1 MRAPNEID
9 FWRGFALATIFINH
23 VPGIFYERFTH
34 RNVSLSDSAELFVF
48 LAGWSLRYVV
58 SDPGQPVPAFRLVL
72 RLVGRAVVI
81 YAAQILI
88 TVLAIALIA
97 AAALYYD
104 APLILE
110 WHNAAAVFEEP
121 VASHIGLVLLSHQLG
136 YFNILP
142 LYVVLM
148 TAAPA
153 IALLDRVSPWLLL
166 GTSVALYGYA
176 LLGGLNLPTWPVE
189 GRWFLD
195 PLTWQLIFVL
205 GFLIAAPA
213 GSIGALTRRHR
224 QALRILAIP
233 FVIAGGLAAWF
244 HYSPDPLRVPDP
256 KLFFMFD
263 KTFLSPA
270 RLVHAVALVALFA
283 GSYRYIARA
292 LPPLAQYMSMLG
304 RNSLNVFCV
313 GSVLSLAGQI
323 VRFEYGGGIGP
334 DTVVILMGIVALG
347 VTGWVSEW
355 RDRLRARQGPQPSP
369 SSPPQVSSPPGSSRR
384 AQTT

>member
-34 RNVSLSDSAELFVF
+34 RNVSLSDSAEMFVF
-48 LAGWSLRYVV
+48 LAGWSLRFVV
-58 SDPGQPVPAFRLVL
+58 TNPGQPISAFRLVL
-72 RLVGRAVVI
+72 RLVGRAVAI
-81 YAAQILI
+81 YAAQMLI
-88 TVLAIALIA
+88 TIIAIALIA
-97 AAALYYD
+97 AASIYYD
-104 APLILE
+104 APPLLE

-121 VASHIGLVLLSHQLG
+121 VATHIGLVLLSHQLG

-148 TAAPA
+148 TAAPV
-153 IALLDRVSPWLLL
+153 IALLDRASPWLLL
-166 GTSVALYGYA
+166 AASLALYVYA
-176 LLGGLNLPTWPVE
+176 LLGGINLPTWPVE

-205 GFLIAAPA
+205 GFLIAAPERGLGGFA
-213 GSIGALTRRHR
+213 RRHHSV
-224 QALRILAIP
+224 LRIVAIP
-233 FVIAGGLAAWF
+233 CVIAGGLAAWF

-270 RLVHAVALVALFA
+270 RLVHAIALVGLFA
-283 GSYRYIARA
+283 GSFRYIGRA
-292 LPPLAQYMSMLG
+292 LPPLGRYLSMLG

-323 VRFEYGGGIGP
+323 ARFEYGGGIVT
-334 DTVVILMGIVALG
+334 DTVVIIIGIVALG

-369 SSPPQVSSPPGSSRR
+369 SSPPQLSSPPVSSRR
-384 AQTT
+384 AQPT

>member
-34 RNVSLSDSAELFVF
+34 RNVSLSDSAEMFVF
-48 LAGWSLRYVV
+48 LAGWSLRFVV
-58 SDPGQPVPAFRLVL
+58 TNPGQPLSAGRLVL

-88 TVLAIALIA
+88 TVIAIALIA
-97 AAALYYD
+97 AASLYFD
-104 APLILE
+104 APPLLE

-148 TAAPA
+148 TAAPV
-153 IALLDRVSPWLLL
+153 IALLDRASPWLLL
-166 GTSVALYGYA
+166 AASLALYVYA
-176 LLGGLNLPTWPVE
+176 LLGGINLPTYPVE

-205 GFLIAAPA
+205 GFLIAAPDT
-213 GSIGALTRRHR
+213 GLGALARRHHR
-224 QALRILAIP
+224 VLRIVAIP
-233 FVIAGGLAAWF
+233 FVLAGGLAAWF

-270 RLVHAVALVALFA
+270 RLIHAIALVGFFA
-283 GSYRYIARA
+283 GGFRYIARA
-292 LPPLAQYMSMLG
+292 LPPLGRYLSMLG

-323 VRFEYGGGIGP
+323 ARFEYGGGIGT
-334 DTVVILMGIVALG
+334 DTVVIIIGITALG

-355 RDRLRARQGPQPSP
+355 RDRLRARQQPQPSP
-369 SSPPQVSSPPGSSRR
+369 SSPPQVSSPPASSRR
-384 AQTT
+384 AQPT

>member
-34 RNVSLSDSAELFVF
+34 RNVSLSDSAEMFVF

-58 SDPGQPVPAFRLVL
+58 ASPGAPPSPVRLFL

-88 TVLAIALIA
+88 TILALAMIA
-97 AAALYYD
+97 AAALYFD
-104 APLILE
+104 APLLLE

-121 VASHIGLVLLSHQLG
+121 VAAHIGLVLLSHQLG

-148 TAAPA
+148 IAAPA
-153 IALLDRVSPWLLL
+153 IALLDRASPLLL
-166 GTSVALYGYA
+166 LAASVALYVYS
-176 LLGGLNLPTWPVE
+176 LVGGVNLPTWPVE

-195 PLTWQLIFVL
+195 PLGWQLIFIL
-205 GFLIAAPA
+205 GFLIATPD
-213 GSIGALTRRHR
+213 GTVGALARRYSHL
-224 QALRILAIP
+224 LRIAAIP
-233 FVIAGGLAAWF
+233 FVLAGGLAAWF
-244 HYSPDPLRVPDP
+244 QFSPDPLRVPEP
-256 KLFFMFD
+256 KLLFMFD

-270 RLVHAVALVALFA
+270 RLLHAIALVGLFA
-283 GSYRYIARA
+283 GSFRYIAA
-292 LPPLAQYMSMLG
+292 AVPPLGQYLSMLG

-313 GSVLSLAGQI
+313 GSVLSLGGQI
-323 VRFEYGGGIGP
+323 VRFQYGGGIVT
-334 DTVVILMGIVALG
+334 DTVVIFIGVVALG
-347 VTGWVSEW
+347 VTAWVSEW
-355 RDRLRARQGPQPSP
+355 RDRLRAQSQPQPSQS
-369 SSPPQVSSPPGSSRR
+369 SSPQASSPQVSPGILP
-384 AQTT
+384 T

>member
-34 RNVSLSDSAELFVF
+34 RNVSLSDSAEMFVF
-48 LAGWSLRYVV
+48 LAGWSLRFVV
-58 SDPGQPVPAFRLVL
+58 TSPGQPLSAFRLVL

-88 TVLAIALIA
+88 TVIAIALIA
-97 AAALYYD
+97 AASIYFD
-104 APLILE
+104 APPLLE

-121 VASHIGLVLLSHQLG
+121 VATHVGLVLLSHQLG

-148 TAAPA
+148 AAAPA
-153 IALLDRVSPWLLL
+153 IALLDRASPWLLL
-166 GTSVALYGYA
+166 AASFALYVYA
-176 LLGGLNLPTWPVE
+176 LLRGINLPTYPVE

-205 GFLIAAPA
+205 GFLIAAPDT
-213 GSIGALTRRHR
+213 GLGALVRRYPGV
-224 QALRILAIP
+224 LRVVAIP
-233 FVIAGGLAAWF
+233 FVLAGGLAAWF

-270 RLVHAVALVALFA
+270 RLVHAIALVGLFA
-283 GSYRYIARA
+283 GSFRYIARA
-292 LPPLAQYMSMLG
+292 LPPLGSYLSMLG

-323 VRFEYGGGIGP
+323 ARFEYGGGIGT
-334 DTVVILMGIVALG
+334 DTVVIIIGITALG

-369 SSPPQVSSPPGSSRR
+369 SSPPQVSSPAASSRR
-384 AQTT
+384 AQPT

>member
-34 RNVSLSDSAELFVF
+34 RNVSLSDSAEMFVF
-48 LAGWSLRYVV
+48 LAGWSLRFVV
-58 SDPGQPVPAFRLVL
+58 TTPGQPISAFRLVL

-81 YAAQILI
+81 YAAQMLI
-88 TVLAIALIA
+88 TIIAIALIA
-97 AAALYYD
+97 AASIYFE
-104 APLILE
+104 APPLLE

-121 VASHIGLVLLSHQLG
+121 VATHVGLVLLSHQLG

-148 TAAPA
+148 TAAPV
-153 IALLDRVSPWLLL
+153 IALLDRASPWLLL
-166 GTSVALYGYA
+166 AASLALYVYA
-176 LLGGLNLPTWPVE
+176 LLGGMNLPTWPVE

-195 PLTWQLIFVL
+195 PLTWQVIFVL
-205 GFLIAAPA
+205 GFLIAAPERGLGGFA
-213 GSIGALTRRHR
+213 RRYQR
-224 QALRILAIP
+224 VLRVVAIP

-244 HYSPDPLRVPDP
+244 HYSPDPLRVPEP

-270 RLVHAVALVALFA
+270 RLLHAIALVGLFA
-283 GSYRYIARA
+283 GSFRYIARA
-292 LPPLAQYMSMLG
+292 LPPLGRYLSMLG

-323 VRFEYGGGIGP
+323 ARFEYGGGIGT
-334 DTVVILMGIVALG
+334 DTVVIIIGIVALG

-369 SSPPQVSSPPGSSRR
+369 SSPPQLSSPPVSSRR
-384 AQTT
+384 AQPT

>member
-34 RNVSLSDSAELFVF
+34 RNVSLSDSAEMFVF

-58 SDPGQPVPAFRLVL
+58 TNPGQPLSAGRLVL

-88 TVLAIALIA
+88 TVIAIALIA
-97 AAALYYD
+97 AAALYFD
-104 APLILE
+104 ASPILE

-148 TAAPA
+148 MAAPV
-153 IALLDRVSPWLLL
+153 IALLDRASPWLLL
-166 GTSVALYGYA
+166 ATSLALYIYA
-176 LLGGLNLPTWPVE
+176 LLFGVNLPTWPVE

-195 PLTWQLIFVL
+195 PLTWQVIFVL
-205 GFLIAAPA
+205 GFVIATPDRGLGGFA
-213 GSIGALTRRHR
+213 RRHR
-224 QALRILAIP
+224 QALRILAVP

-270 RLVHAVALVALFA
+270 RLVHAIALVGLFA
-283 GSYRYIARA
+283 GTYRYIARP
-292 LPPLAQYMSMLG
+292 LPPLAGYLSMLG

-323 VRFEYGGGIGP
+323 ARFEYGGGIVT
-334 DTVVILMGIVALG
+334 DTVVIIIGIVALG

-355 RDRLRARQGPQPSP
+355 RDRLRARQQPQPSP
-369 SSPPQVSSPPGSSRR
+369 SSPPLASSPPVSSRR
-384 AQTT
+384 AQPT

>member
-34 RNVSLSDSAELFVF
+34 RNVSLSDSAEMFVF
-48 LAGWSLRYVV
+48 LAGWSLRFVV
-58 SDPGQPVPAFRLVL
+58 TNPGQPLSPGRLVL
-72 RLVGRAVVI
+72 RLAGRAVVI

-97 AAALYYD
+97 AAALYFET
-104 APLILE
+104 PFILE
-110 WHNAAAVFEEP
+110 WHNAAAIFEEP
-121 VASHIGLVLLSHQLG
+121 VAAHVGLVLLSHQLG

-148 TAAPA
+148 TAAPV
-153 IALLDRVSPWLLL
+153 IGLLDRASPWLLL
-166 GTSVALYGYA
+166 AASVALYVFT
-176 LLGGLNLPTWPVE
+176 LFGGINLPTWPVE

-195 PLTWQLIFVL
+195 PLGWQLIFVL
-205 GFLIAAPA
+205 GFLIAAPDQ
-213 GSIGALTRRHR
+213 GVGAFARRHR
-224 QALRILAIP
+224 RVLRFVAIP
-233 FVIAGGLAAWF
+233 FVVAGGLAAWF
-244 HYSPDPLRVPDP
+244 HYSPSPMRVPDP
-256 KLFFMFD
+256 KLFFLFD

-270 RLVHAVALVALFA
+270 RLIHALALVALFA
-283 GSYRYIARA
+283 GSFRYIAPA
-292 LPPLAQYMSMLG
+292 VPPLAGYLSMLG

-323 VRFEYGGGIGP
+323 ARFEYGGGIMT
-334 DTVVILMGIVALG
+334 DTVVIIIGIVALG

-355 RDRLRARQGPQPSP
+355 RERLRARQGPQPSP
-369 SSPPQVSSPPGSSRR
+369 SSSPQVSSPPVSSGR
-384 AQTT
+384 AQPT

>member
-1 MRAPNEID
+1 MRGPNEID

-34 RNVSLSDSAELFVF
+34 RNVSLSDSAEMFVF
-48 LAGWSLRYVV
+48 LAGWSLRFVV
-58 SDPGQPVPAFRLVL
+58 TNPGQPLSAGRLVL
-72 RLVGRAVVI
+72 RLAGRAIVI

-97 AAALYYD
+97 AAALYFET
-104 APLILE
+104 PFILE

-121 VASHIGLVLLSHQLG
+121 VPAHVGLVLLSHQLG

-148 TAAPA
+148 TAAPV
-153 IALLDRVSPWLLL
+153 IALLDRASPWLLL
-166 GTSVALYGYA
+166 AASVALYA
-176 LLGGLNLPTWPVE
+176 CTLFGGINLPTWPVE

-195 PLTWQLIFVL
+195 PLGWQLIFVL
-205 GFLIAAPA
+205 GFLIAAPN
-213 GSIGALTRRHR
+213 GGVGAFARRHR
-224 QALRILAIP
+224 RALRFAAIP

-244 HYSPDPLRVPDP
+244 HYSPSPMRVPDP
-256 KLFFMFD
+256 KLFFLFD

-270 RLVHAVALVALFA
+270 RLIHALALVALFA
-283 GSYRYIARA
+283 GSFHYIGRA
-292 LPPLAQYMSMLG
+292 VPALGGYLSMLG

-323 VRFEYGGGIGP
+323 ARFEYGGGIMT
-334 DTVVILMGIVALG
+334 DTVVIIIGIVALG

-355 RDRLRARQGPQPSP
+355 RERLRARQGLQPSP
-369 SSPPQVSSPPGSSRR
+369 SSSPQVSSPPVSSRR
-384 AQTT
+384 AQPT

>member
-81 YAAQILI
+81 YAAQMLI

-97 AAALYYD
+97 AAALYFE
-104 APLILE
+104 APPILE
-110 WHNAAAVFEEP
+110 WHNASAVFEEP
-121 VASHIGLVLLSHQLG
+121 VATHIGLVLLSHQLG

-166 GTSVALYGYA
+166 AASVALYVCA

-195 PLTWQLIFVL
+195 PLTWQFIFVL
-205 GFLIAAPA
+205 GFLIAAP
-213 GSIGALTRRHR
+213 GRGLGASVRRHR
-224 QALRILAIP
+224 PALRILAVP

-270 RLVHAVALVALFA
+270 RLVHSIALVGLFA
-283 GSYRYIARA
+283 GSYRYIAQA
-292 LPPLAQYMSMLG
+292 LPPVARYMSMLG

-313 GSVLSLAGQI
+313 GSVLSLCGQI
-323 VRFEYGGGIGP
+323 GRFEYGGGIGT

-369 SSPPQVSSPPGSSRR
+369 SSPPQVSSPPVSSRQ

>member
-58 SDPGQPVPAFRLVL
+58 ANPGQPLSAGRLVL
-72 RLVGRAVVI
+72 RLVGRAVGI

-97 AAALYYD
+97 AAALYYET
-104 APLILE
+104 PFILE
-110 WHNAAAVFEEP
+110 WHNAAAFFEAP
-121 VASHIGLVLLSHQLG
+121 VEAHVGLVLLSHQLG

-148 TAAPA
+148 TGAPV
-153 IALLDRVSPWLLL
+153 IALLDRASPWLLL
-166 GTSVALYGYA
+166 ATSFALYLAA
-176 LLGGLNLPTWPVE
+176 LVFGINLPTWPVE

-195 PLTWQLIFVL
+195 PLTWQFIFVL
-205 GFLIAAPA
+205 GFLIARTD
-213 GSIGALTRRHR
+213 GGLGALARRNR
-224 QALRILAIP
+224 QPLRLLALP
-233 FVIAGGLAAWF
+233 FVIAGALVAWF
-244 HYSPDPLRVPDP
+244 HYSPSPMRVPDP
-256 KLFFMFD
+256 KLLFLFD

-270 RLVHAVALVALFA
+270 RLLHALALVAFFA
-283 GSYRYIARA
+283 GSFRYIARA
-292 LPPLAQYMSMLG
+292 LPPLASYLSMLG

-323 VRFEYGGGIGP
+323 ARFEYGGGIGT
-334 DTVVILMGIVALG
+334 DTGVIIIGIVALG

-355 RDRLRARQGPQPSP
+355 RDRLRAREQPQVSP
-369 SSPPQVSSPPGSSRR
+369 SSPPQVSSPPVSSRR
-384 AQTT
+384 AQPT

>member
-48 LAGWSLRYVV
+48 LAGWSLRFVV
-58 SDPGQPVPAFRLVL
+58 SNPGQPLSPGRLVL
-72 RLVGRAVVI
+72 RLVGRAVAI

-88 TVLAIALIA
+88 TVVAIALIA
-97 AAALYYD
+97 AAALYFD
-104 APLILE
+104 APPVLE
-110 WHNAAAVFEEP
+110 WHNAAAIFEEP
-121 VASHIGLVLLSHQLG
+121 VATHIGLVLLSHQLG

-153 IALLDRVSPWLLL
+153 IALIDRASPWLLL
-166 GTSVALYGYA
+166 AASVGLYACALIW
-176 LLGGLNLPTWPVE
+176 GLNLPTWPVE

-205 GFLIAAPA
+205 GFLIAPREA
-213 GSIGALTRRHR
+213 GLGAFVRRHR
-224 QALRILAIP
+224 RALRILAIP
-233 FVIAGGLAAWF
+233 FVIAGGLVAWF
-244 HYSPDPLRVPDP
+244 HYSPSPMRVPEP
-256 KLFFMFD
+256 KLFFLFD

-270 RLVHAVALVALFA
+270 RLAHAMALVGLFA
-283 GSYRYIARA
+283 GSFRYIAA
-292 LPPLAQYMSMLG
+292 AVPPLASYLSLLG

-313 GSVLSLAGQI
+313 GSVLSLAGQLA
-323 VRFEYGGGIGP
+323 RFEYGGGIGT
-334 DTVVILMGIVALG
+334 DTAVIILGIVALG

-355 RDRLRARQGPQPSP
+355 RDRLRAREQPQVSP
-369 SSPPQVSSPPGSSRR
+369 SSPPQVSSPPRSSRR
-384 AQTT
+384 AQPT

>member
-34 RNVSLSDSAELFVF
+34 RNVSLSDSAEMFVF
-48 LAGWSLRYVV
+48 LAGWSLRFVV
-58 SDPGQPVPAFRLVL
+58 TNPGQPLSAGRLVL

-88 TVLAIALIA
+88 TVIAIALIA
-97 AAALYYD
+97 AASLYFD
-104 APLILE
+104 APPLLE

-148 TAAPA
+148 TAAPV
-153 IALLDRVSPWLLL
+153 IALLDRASPWLLL
-166 GTSVALYGYA
+166 AASLALYVYA
-176 LLGGLNLPTWPVE
+176 LLGGINLPTYPVE

-205 GFLIAAPA
+205 GFLIAAPDT
-213 GSIGALTRRHR
+213 GLGALARRHHR
-224 QALRILAIP
+224 VLRIVAIP
-233 FVIAGGLAAWF
+233 FVLAGGLAAWF

-270 RLVHAVALVALFA
+270 RLIHAIALVGLFA
-283 GSYRYIARA
+283 GSFRYIARA
-292 LPPLAQYMSMLG
+292 LPPLGRYLSMLG

-323 VRFEYGGGIGP
+323 ARFEYGGGIGT
-334 DTVVILMGIVALG
+334 DTVVIIIGITALG

-355 RDRLRARQGPQPSP
+355 RDRLRARQQPQPSP
-369 SSPPQVSSPPGSSRR
+369 SSPPQVSSPPASSRR
-384 AQTT
+384 AQPT

>member
-34 RNVSLSDSAELFVF
+34 RNVSLSDSAEMFVF
-48 LAGWSLRYVV
+48 LAGWSLRFVV
-58 SDPGQPVPAFRLVL
+58 TSPGQPLSAFRLVL

-88 TVLAIALIA
+88 TVIAIALIA
-97 AAALYYD
+97 AASLYFD
-104 APLILE
+104 APPLLE

-121 VASHIGLVLLSHQLG
+121 VATHVGLVLLSHQLG

-148 TAAPA
+148 AAAPA
-153 IALLDRVSPWLLL
+153 IALLDRASPWLLL
-166 GTSVALYGYA
+166 AASLALYAYG
-176 LLGGLNLPTWPVE
+176 LFGGINLPTWPVE

-205 GFLIAAPA
+205 GFLIAAPDTGLGVFA
-213 GSIGALTRRHR
+213 RRHHR
-224 QALRILAIP
+224 LLRIVAIP
-233 FVIAGGLAAWF
+233 FVLAGGLAAWF

-270 RLVHAVALVALFA
+270 RLLHAIALVGLFA
-283 GSYRYIARA
+283 GSYRYLARV
-292 LPPLAQYMSMLG
+292 LPPLGQYLSMLG

-323 VRFEYGGGIGP
+323 ARFEYGGGIGT
-334 DTVVILMGIVALG
+334 DTVVIIIGIVALG
-347 VTGWVSEW
+347 ATGWVSEW
-355 RDRLRARQGPQPSP
+355 RDRLRARQQPQPSP
-369 SSPPQVSSPPGSSRR
+369 SSPPQVSSPPVSSRR
-384 AQTT
+384 AQPT

>member
-34 RNVSLSDSAELFVF
+34 RNVSLSDSAEMFVF

-58 SDPGQPVPAFRLVL
+58 TSPGQPPSAGRLVL

-97 AAALYYD
+97 AAALYFD
-104 APLILE
+104 ASPILE

-121 VASHIGLVLLSHQLG
+121 IAAHVGLVLLSHQLG

-148 TAAPA
+148 TAAPVV
-153 IALLDRVSPWLLL
+153 ALLDRASPWLLL
-166 GTSVALYGYA
+166 AASLGLYAYA
-176 LLGGLNLPTWPVE
+176 LLGGVNLPTWPVE

-205 GFLIAAPA
+205 GFLIAAPD
-213 GSIGALTRRHR
+213 GGVGAFARRHR
-224 QALRILAIP
+224 RMLRLLAVP

-244 HYSPDPLRVPDP
+244 HYSPDPLRVPEP

-270 RLVHAVALVALFA
+270 RLIHAIALVGLFA
-283 GSYRYIARA
+283 GSFRFLGRA
-292 LPPLAQYMSMLG
+292 LPPLAGYLSMLG

-323 VRFEYGGGIGP
+323 ARFEYGGGIGT
-334 DTVVILMGIVALG
+334 DTVVIIIGIVALG

-355 RDRLRARQGPQPSP
+355 RDRLRAREPQPSP
-369 SSPPQVSSPPGSSRR
+369 SSPPQVSSPPVSSRR
-384 AQTT
+384 AQPT

>member
-34 RNVSLSDSAELFVF
+34 RNVSLSDSAEMFVF

-58 SDPGQPVPAFRLVL
+58 TNPGQPLSAGRLVL
-72 RLVGRAVVI
+72 RLVGRAVAI

-97 AAALYYD
+97 AAALYFE
-104 APLILE
+104 APFILE

-121 VASHIGLVLLSHQLG
+121 VAAHVGLVLLSHQLG

-148 TAAPA
+148 TVAPV
-153 IALLDRVSPWLLL
+153 IALLDRASPWLLL
-166 GTSVALYGYA
+166 AVSVALYVSA
-176 LLGGLNLPTWPVE
+176 LLGGMNLPTWPVE

-205 GFLIAAPA
+205 GFLTAAPNT
-213 GSIGALTRRHR
+213 GLGAFARRHHGLLR
-224 QALRILAIP
+224 LLALP
-233 FVIAGGLAAWF
+233 VVIAGGLAAWF
-244 HYSPDPLRVPDP
+244 HYSPDPLRVPEP

-270 RLVHAVALVALFA
+270 RLIHALALVGLFA
-283 GSYRYIARA
+283 GSYRYIARP
-292 LPPLAQYMSMLG
+292 LPPLSAYLSMLG

-323 VRFEYGGGIGP
+323 ARFEYGGGIGT
-334 DTVVILMGIVALG
+334 DTVVIIVGIVALG

-355 RDRLRARQGPQPSP
+355 RERLRARERPQPSP
-369 SSPPQVSSPPGSSRR
+369 SLPPQVSSPPVSSRR
-384 AQTT
+384 IQPT

>member
-34 RNVSLSDSAELFVF
+34 RNVSLSDSAEMFVF
-48 LAGWSLRYVV
+48 LAGWSLRFVV
-58 SDPGQPVPAFRLVL
+58 TSPGQPLSAFRLVL

-88 TVLAIALIA
+88 TVIAIALIA
-97 AAALYYD
+97 AASIYFD
-104 APLILE
+104 APPLLE

-121 VASHIGLVLLSHQLG
+121 VATHVGLVLLSHQLG

-148 TAAPA
+148 TTAPV
-153 IALLDRVSPWLLL
+153 IALLDRASPWLLL
-166 GTSVALYGYA
+166 AASLALYVYA
-176 LLGGLNLPTWPVE
+176 LFGGINLPTWPVE

-195 PLTWQLIFVL
+195 PLTWQVIFVL
-205 GFLIAAPA
+205 GFLIASPNS
-213 GSIGALTRRHR
+213 GLGALVRRYHR
-224 QALRILAIP
+224 VLRLVAIP
-233 FVIAGGLAAWF
+233 VVVAGGLAAWF

-270 RLVHAVALVALFA
+270 RLLHAIALVGLFA
-283 GSYRYIARA
+283 GSFRYIARA
-292 LPPLAQYMSMLG
+292 LPPLGRYLSMLG

-323 VRFEYGGGIGP
+323 ARFEYGGGIGT
-334 DTVVILMGIVALG
+334 DTVVIIIGIVAMG

-355 RDRLRARQGPQPSP
+355 RERLRARQGPQPSP
-369 SSPPQVSSPPGSSRR
+369 SSSPQVSSPPVSSRR
-384 AQTT
+384 AQQT

>member
-34 RNVSLSDSAELFVF
+34 RNVSLSDSAEMFVF
-48 LAGWSLRYVV
+48 LAGWSLRFVV
-58 SDPGQPVPAFRLVL
+58 TNPGQPLSAGRLVL

-88 TVLAIALIA
+88 TVIAIALIA
-97 AAALYYD
+97 AAALYFD
-104 APLILE
+104 TPFILE

-121 VASHIGLVLLSHQLG
+121 VAAHIGLVLLSHQLG

-148 TAAPA
+148 TAAPV
-153 IALLDRVSPWLLL
+153 IGLLDRASSWLLL
-166 GTSVALYGYA
+166 AVSVGLYVYT
-176 LLGGLNLPTWPVE
+176 LVGGINLPTWPVE

-195 PLTWQLIFVL
+195 PLGWQLIFVL

-213 GSIGALTRRHR
+213 GGVGAFARRHR
-224 QALRILAIP
+224 RVLRIVAIP
-233 FVIAGGLAAWF
+233 FVVAGGLAAWF
-244 HYSPDPLRVPDP
+244 HYSPSPMRVPDP
-256 KLFFMFD
+256 KLFFLFD

-270 RLVHAVALVALFA
+270 RLIHAIALVALFA
-283 GSYRYIARA
+283 GSFRYIARVI
-292 LPPLAQYMSMLG
+292 PPLAGYLSMLG

-323 VRFEYGGGIGP
+323 ARFEYGGGIGT
-334 DTVVILMGIVALG
+334 DTVVIIIGIVALG

-355 RDRLRARQGPQPSP
+355 RDRLRARQEPQPSP
-369 SSPPQVSSPPGSSRR
+369 SSLPQASSPPVSSRR
-384 AQTT
+384 AQPT

>member
-9 FWRGFALATIFINH
+9 FWRGFALATIFVNH

-34 RNVSLSDSAELFVF
+34 RNVSLSDSAEMFVF
-48 LAGWSLRYVV
+48 LAGWSLRFVV
-58 SDPGQPVPAFRLVL
+58 TSPGQPISAFRLVL

-88 TVLAIALIA
+88 TIIAIALIA
-97 AAALYYD
+97 AASIYFD
-104 APLILE
+104 APLLLE
-110 WHNAAAVFEEP
+110 WHNAAAIFEEP
-121 VASHIGLVLLSHQLG
+121 VATHVGLVLLSHQLG

-142 LYVVLM
+142 LYVLLM
-148 TAAPA
+148 AAAPV
-153 IALLDRVSPWLLL
+153 IALLDRASPWLLL
-166 GTSVALYGYA
+166 AVSLAVYAYA
-176 LLGGLNLPTWPVE
+176 LLFGVNLPTWPVE

-195 PLTWQLIFVL
+195 PLTWQVIFVL
-205 GFLIAAPA
+205 GFLIAAPE
-213 GSIGALTRRHR
+213 GGVGALARRHR

-233 FVIAGGLAAWF
+233 AVIAGGLAAWF

-270 RLVHAVALVALFA
+270 RLIHAIALVGLFA
-283 GSYRYIARA
+283 GSFRYLARA
-292 LPPLAQYMSMLG
+292 LPALASYLSMLG

-323 VRFEYGGGIGP
+323 ARFEYGGGIGT
-334 DTVVILMGIVALG
+334 DTVVIIIGIVALG

-369 SSPPQVSSPPGSSRR
+369 SSPPQVSSPPVSSRR
-384 AQTT
+384 ARTT

>member
-9 FWRGFALATIFINH
+9 FWRGFAVATIFINH

-34 RNVSLSDSAELFVF
+34 RNVSLSDSAEMFVF
-48 LAGWSLRYVV
+48 LAGWSLRFVV
-58 SDPGQPVPAFRLVL
+58 TSPGQPISAFRLVL

-88 TVLAIALIA
+88 TIIAIALIA
-97 AAALYYD
+97 AASIYFD
-104 APLILE
+104 APLLLE
-110 WHNAAAVFEEP
+110 WHNAAAIFEEP
-121 VASHIGLVLLSHQLG
+121 VATHVGLVLLSHQLG

-142 LYVVLM
+142 LYVLLM
-148 TAAPA
+148 AAAPV
-153 IALLDRVSPWLLL
+153 IALLDRASPWLLL
-166 GTSVALYGYA
+166 AVSLAVYAYA
-176 LLGGLNLPTWPVE
+176 LLFGVNLPTWPVE

-195 PLTWQLIFVL
+195 PLTWQVIFVL
-205 GFLIAAPA
+205 GFLIAAPE
-213 GSIGALTRRHR
+213 GGVGALARRHR

-233 FVIAGGLAAWF
+233 AVIAGGLAAWF

-270 RLVHAVALVALFA
+270 RLIHAIALVGLFA
-283 GSYRYIARA
+283 GSFRYLARA
-292 LPPLAQYMSMLG
+292 LPALASYLSMLG

-323 VRFEYGGGIGP
+323 ARFEYGGGIGT
-334 DTVVILMGIVALG
+334 DTVVIIIGIVALG

-369 SSPPQVSSPPGSSRR
+369 SSPPQVSSPPVSSRR
-384 AQTT
+384 ARTT

>member
-34 RNVSLSDSAELFVF
+34 RNVSLSDSAEMFVF
-48 LAGWSLRYVV
+48 LAGWSLRFVV
-58 SDPGQPVPAFRLVL
+58 TNPGQPLSAGRLVL

-88 TVLAIALIA
+88 TVIAIALIA
-97 AAALYYD
+97 AASLYFD
-104 APLILE
+104 APPLLE

-148 TAAPA
+148 TAAPV
-153 IALLDRVSPWLLL
+153 IALLDRASPWLLL
-166 GTSVALYGYA
+166 AASLALYGYA
-176 LLGGLNLPTWPVE
+176 LLGGINLPTYPVE

-205 GFLIAAPA
+205 GFLIAAPDT
-213 GSIGALTRRHR
+213 GLGALARRHHR
-224 QALRILAIP
+224 VLRIVAIP
-233 FVIAGGLAAWF
+233 FVLAGGLAAWF

-270 RLVHAVALVALFA
+270 RLIHAIALVGFFA
-283 GSYRYIARA
+283 GSFRYIAWA
-292 LPPLAQYMSMLG
+292 LPPLGRYLSMLG

-323 VRFEYGGGIGP
+323 ARFEYGGGIGT
-334 DTVVILMGIVALG
+334 DTVVIIIGITALG

-355 RDRLRARQGPQPSP
+355 RDRLRARQQPQPSP
-369 SSPPQVSSPPGSSRR
+369 SSPPQVSSPPASSRR
-384 AQTT
+384 AQPT